1 MNKDPNKYEDA
12 KLISKLSYDDFL
24 KISLNGDQIYHID
37 AIKPVM
43 VNKIPINIRNTNN
56 PFLEGTIIGDLEGV
70 GDERN

>member
-1 MNKDPNKYEDA
+1 MT
-12 KLISKLSYDDFL
+12 IFL